1 MIRLVVKL
9 LPLLFV
15 LLCGIVIGIW
25 FERDQMRRECAAG
38 EGEWTG
44 TICVNSEL
52 LQ

>member
-1 MIRLVVKL
+1 MLRLVI
-9 LPLLFV
+9 LLFV
-15 LLCGIVIGIW
+15 LLVGFGLGIW
-25 FERDQMRRECAAG
+25 YDRQQMARECDHG

>member
-1 MIRLVVKL
+1 MIRLLVRSLRLL
-9 LPLLFV
+9 LPLV
-15 LLCGIVIGIW
+15 VGIAVGIW

-38 EGEWTG
+38 EGDWTG